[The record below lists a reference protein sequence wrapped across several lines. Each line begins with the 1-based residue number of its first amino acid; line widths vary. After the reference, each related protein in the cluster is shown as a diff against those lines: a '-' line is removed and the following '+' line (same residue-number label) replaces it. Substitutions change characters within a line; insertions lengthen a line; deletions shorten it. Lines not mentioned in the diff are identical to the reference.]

1 MDVEYCTGT
10 VVSVPVGDHKID
22 ALFRQAAGGELHR
35 QDSPVVLRLHGVLG
49 NLLDETEHFL
59 PTALA
64 DRGYASITINTALAN
79 LGLFY
84 GFGVFDD
91 VIPQID
97 AVCDYLR
104 AAGFIK
110 IVL

>member
-1 MDVEYCTGT
+1 M
-10 VVSVPVGDHKID
+10 
-22 ALFRQAAGGELHR
+22 
-35 QDSPVVLRLHGVLG
+35 LRLHGLMG
-49 NLLDETEHFL
+49 NLLDETEHYL

-64 DRGYASITINTALAN
+64 ERGYTSITMNTALAN

-84 GFGVFDD
+84 GFGLFDD

-104 AAGFIK
+104 STGFEK
-110 IVL
+110 IVIGRARIGRRDSRPIRRRAERSDQLDLNFAG